1 MALIIGIFFYLYCD
15 QILIMHLI
23 YFILSSFTL
32 AASILPLIP
41 NQHWIFRVWE
51 FGRIQV
57 VILQIVTL
65 ILGLVFF
72 QDKSL
77 IFWGLLLLNAALIVN
92 HLIILIPYTTL
103 YKRKAADKISKD
115 SKPISIISVNVYQFN
130 KEHHHLIDLVKEVKP
145 DILLTMESN
154 QEWENSLSVLEN
166 EYPNFKKVPLENTYG
181 IHFYTRLKVKSMKV
195 NYLIAT
201 DLPSIEACLY
211 TENGETF
218 TFFGIHPPPP
228 SPTEEETAKERD
240 GELLAVG
247 KKVQKMKGSIIV
259 SGDFNNVAWARSSV
273 LFRKTS
279 ELIDPRI
286 GRGFV
291 STFHAKYRLLRF
303 PIDLFFHSADIFIED
318 FKTLRNIGSDHLPL
332 YCSFYLNREEKIQEE
347 EVISLEG
354 EEKEEVE
361 DLIEEGIKETGE
373 RPQVASL

>member
-1 MALIIGIFFYLYCD
+1 M
-15 QILIMHLI
+15 
-23 YFILSSFTL
+23 
-32 AASILPLIP
+32 PLIP

-57 VILQIVTL
+57 VIVQMVTL
-65 ILGLVFF
+65 LLGLVFF

-77 IFWGLLLLNAALIVN
+77 IFWGTILLNAALIVN
-92 HLIILIPYTTL
+92 HLVILIPYTTL
-103 YKRKAADKISKD
+103 YKRKAADKINTD

-130 KEHHHLIDLVKEVKP
+130 KGHHQLIDLVKEEKP

-154 QEWENSLSVLEN
+154 QEWENSLSVLED
-166 EYPNFKKVPLENTYG
+166 EYPNFKKVALENTYG

-195 NYLIAT
+195 NYLIAD

-211 TENGETF
+211 TDNGETF

-247 KKVQKMKGSIIV
+247 KKVQEMEGSVIV
-259 SGDFNNVAWARSSV
+259 VGDFNNVAWARSSI

-291 STFHAKYRLLRF
+291 STFHAKYRVLRF

-318 FKTLRNIGSDHLPL
+318 FKTLRNVGSDHLPL
-332 YCSFYLNREEKIQEE
+332 YCSFYLNRDENVQEE
-347 EVISLEG
+347 EVISLQED
-354 EEKEEVE
+354 EKEEVN
-361 DLIEEGIKETGE
+361 DFIEKGVKETGD
-373 RPQVASL
+373 RPAVAAE